1 MKFPEEA
8 SSPIFYIP
16 NISPVTK
23 VSSTD
28 SAPITSLNFLQMLKQ
43 LELYLEY
50 SNYFYWYTEVIMSPT
65 RTISK

>member
-28 SAPITSLNFLQMLKQ
+28 SAPITSLNFLQMLQ
-43 LELYLEY
+43 
-50 SNYFYWYTEVIMSPT
+50 
-65 RTISK
+65 